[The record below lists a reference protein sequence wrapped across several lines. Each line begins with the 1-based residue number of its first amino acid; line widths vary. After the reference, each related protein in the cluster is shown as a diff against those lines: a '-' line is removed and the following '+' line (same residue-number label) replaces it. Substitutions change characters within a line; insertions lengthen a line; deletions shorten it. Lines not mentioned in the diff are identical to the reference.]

1 MTAVDDFRRLH
12 EDFLLLP
19 NAWDVVSAAALV
31 REGFPAVGTTSLG
44 VAATAG
50 LRDGSGQARA
60 TTLDLARRLTA
71 LPVPVSVDVEGGF
84 SEDAG
89 AVRELG
95 AELAAA
101 GVAGVNI
108 EDGLASGGLREP
120 AVHARLVSAMAD
132 SGVFVNARTDTHWLR
147 EGEIEDAL
155 ARCRAYVE
163 AGADGVFVPGLKR
176 EADIAAIAG
185 GVDAPLNVLYAPTGP
200 RVARLAELGVARVST
215 GSLLFRASLL
225 AAVTAAVSVR
235 NNADLSQ
242 LELPSYEAV
251 DGLSRAN

>member
-132 SGVFVNARTDTHWLR
+132 SGLFVNARTDTHWLGVDR
-147 EGEIEDAL
+147 TDTVDRL
-155 ARCRAYVE
+155 RAYVD
-163 AGADGVFVPGLKR
+163 AGADGVFVPGLV
-176 EADIAAIAG
+176 ADRDVAVVVAG
-185 GVDAPLNVLYAPTGP
+185 VPVPVNVLFLPGRTNV
-200 RVARLAELGVARVST
+200 RTMVDLGVRRVST
-215 GSLLFRASLL
+215 GSFLFRAALG
-225 AAVTAAVSVR
+225 AALDAARSVR
-235 NNADLSQ
+235 RGSA
-242 LELPSYEAV
+242 PVTYEIPTYQQV
-251 DGLSRAN
+251 QNLVP